1 MSAISPR
8 VTMALWVNPADII
21 LASGLLAVG
30 RQKKKAGK
38 KAKPKNRKQRVSIL
52 TAVWPKN
59 HGKPDTGPKSYANP

>member
-30 RQKKKAGK
+30 RQKKKGGK
-38 KAKPKNRKQRVSIL
+38 KKQSQRTENKEFPS
-52 TAVWPKN
+52 
-59 HGKPDTGPKSYANP
+59 